1 MFRVLVA
8 DGEPLMREA
17 LKVMVNRVEGFE
29 AALCVNNG
37 EKAIAACRNDSIDLA
52 FLSLVMPGCSGLETV
67 KRIRAEAPSL
77 PLVLI
82 TAGGGFDFTR
92 ETVHCNISGYVT
104 RPVSMVDVRG
114 ILTSHKARYA
124 PIPPGFANGLVE
136 ALGAR
141 DFLRAYAAIPRA
153 AAEIRSL
160 AGPDAEKRHAILVHV
175 SRRLT
180 AALDCYEGLEEIM
193 EPLPVFEPGKLG
205 ADGSVDLGL
214 FHAVDAAFR
223 RNCVRAYPVLGHA
236 FAFVE
241 RSIREKVGL
250 EDIVRHCAASQT
262 HVSKI
267 FKKYFG
273 LSVMDYLHLRK
284 LHLAKRLFV
293 FDNESASETAFAL
306 GYNEAGYF
314 SKVFKKYEGMTV
326 AQYKALLT
334 DGHRTLPQGRG

>member
-1 MFRVLVA
+1 MFRVLIA

-17 LKVMVNRVEGFE
+17 LRAAVGRMEGFE

-37 EKAIAACRNDSIDLA
+37 EKAVAACRNDSIDLA
-52 FLSLVMPGCSGLETV
+52 FLSLVMPGCSGLEAA
-67 KRIRAEAPSL
+67 KRISAEVPSL

-82 TAGGGFDFTR
+82 TAGGGFDFAR
-92 ETVHCNISGYVT
+92 ETLHCNISGYVT
-104 RPVSMVDVRG
+104 RPVSMVAVRD
-114 ILTSHKARYA
+114 ILVSHKSRHAFL
-124 PIPPGFANGLVE
+124 PPGLAKGLAE
-136 ALGAR
+136 TLSAR

-160 AGPDAEKRHAILVHV
+160 AGLDAEKRHALLVHV

-180 AALDCYEGLEEIM
+180 AALDRYEGLEETL
-193 EPLPVFEPGKLG
+193 EPLPVFEPGRLG
-205 ADGSVDLGL
+205 VEGSVDLGL
-214 FHAVDAAFR
+214 FHTIDAAFR

-241 RSIREKVGL
+241 RSIREKIGL

-262 HVSKI
+262 HVSKV

-284 LHLAKRLFV
+284 LHLAKRLFI
-293 FDNESASETAFAL
+293 FDNESSSETAFAL

-326 AQYKALLT
+326 AQYKALLA
-334 DGHRTLPQGRG
+334 DSPRH

>member
-17 LKVMVNRVEGFE
+17 LKAIIDGVEGFE
-29 AALCVNNG
+29 PALCVNNG
-37 EKAIAACRNDSIDLA
+37 EKAVTACRNDSVDLA
-52 FLSLVMPGCSGLETV
+52 FLSLVMPGCSGLEAA
-67 KRIRAEAPSL
+67 KRISAENPYLS
-77 PLVLI
+77 LVLI
-82 TAGGGFDFTR
+82 TAGGGFDFAR
-92 ETVHCNISGYVT
+92 ETLHCNISGYVT
-104 RPVSMVDVRG
+104 RPVSMTAVRD
-114 ILTSHKARYA
+114 ILIGHKSCRA
-124 PIPPGFANGLVE
+124 PIPPGFADGLAQ

-160 AGPDAEKRHAILVHV
+160 AGPDAKKRHALLIQV
-175 SRRLT
+175 SQRLT
-180 AALDCYEGLEEIM
+180 VALDRYEGLEEIL
-193 EPLPVFEPGKLG
+193 EPLPVFDPGKLG
-205 ADGSVDLGL
+205 VEGGVDLGL
-214 FHAVDAAFR
+214 FHTLDAAFR
-223 RNCVRAYPVLGHA
+223 RNCVRVYPVLGHA

-241 RSIREKVGL
+241 RSITEKIGL

-267 FKKYFG
+267 FKKCFG

-326 AQYKALLT
+326 AQYKALLA
-334 DGHRTLPQGRG
+334 DSPRY